1 MKTAKDR
8 FHEVMDNLS
17 LNDYKVYTS
26 IEGITKNMMS
36 KLRQG
41 HTEEVSVKILMPFC
55 EAFPQV
61 NANYI
66 LTGKLPMFIKDKE
79 IGVGTMEGVELE
91 NGELESKNKNEENL
105 SDLTKRF
112 LNEVER
118 MGVTFYNIAKNTG
131 VKEAMFTKIKRGT
144 QEPSKKFLSKF
155 AECFPDAN
163 MEYIYLGKEDR
174 ETDRYKDGKS
184 HSNKTTERW
193 LEVISELKAKNLVD
207 NDVALSKS
215 VNGLTKQKMYN
226 IRVGD
231 NGVKLEILEAFFE
244 SYPQVNANYILTG
257 KGSMFL
263 EEENDTE
270 KGIEYEEKNIITYS
284 ELMRQHDATI
294 ANYETM
300 INQMKKKFSEIE
312 NSVEEMKELF
322 KKVGA

>member
-8 FHEVMDNLS
+8 FYEVMDRLCI
-17 LNDYKVYTS
+17 NDYKVYTS
-26 IEGITKNMMS
+26 IEGITKNMMY

-55 EAFPQV
+55 EAYPQV

-91 NGELESKNKNEENL
+91 NGELESKNKNEGNL

-163 MEYIYLGKEDR
+163 MEYIYLGKDNENNGDNKIISDVTR
-174 ETDRYKDGKS
+174 RFIGTYKNMGLTGYRMGKDCNS
-184 HSNKTTERW
+184 ITKQKISNIE
-193 LEVISELKAKNLVD
+193 
-207 NDVALSKS
+207 
-215 VNGLTKQKMYN
+215 NGLT
-226 IRVGD
+226 
-231 NGVKLEILEAFFE
+231 EASIDMVSDFCDVY
-244 SYPQVNANYILTG
+244 SKVNANYILTG
-257 KGSMFL
+257 KGNMFL
-263 EEENDTE
+263 KEENETE
-270 KGIEYEEKNIITYS
+270 KGIEYEASHLLTYD
-284 ELMRQHDATI
+284 ELVRQHNATI
-294 ANYETM
+294 ANYETL
-300 INQMKKKFSEIE
+300 INQMKEKFSEIE

-322 KKVGA
+322 KKISA